1 MRTVVTCTS
10 ADGDIRCGRKTVVN
24 VPRTL
29 AIKIFKSWNGWKYET
44 AETVENKLHVDIE
57 A

>member
-10 ADGDIRCGRKTVVN
+10 ADGDIRYGRKIVVN

-29 AIKIFKSWNGWKYET
+29 AIKIFKSWNDWKYET

>member
-10 ADGDIRCGRKTVVN
+10 ADGDIRCERKIVVN

-29 AIKIFKSWNGWKYET
+29 AIKIFKSWNDWKYET